1 MPAPRRPVPASARVS
16 PLRRLRR
23 ALPALGLAAAAV
35 LALSIPARAK
45 DWSHIRVATEGA
57 YPPFNMH
64 APDGSLI
71 GFEPELLA
79 DLCPRMH
86 ATCEL
91 MAQDWNGAI
100 PALLAGKF
108 DAIMSGMAITPKRLE
123 VIAFSVPYTNSPT
136 TFGVLKAGD
145 PATLP
150 GTGTRVSLTDD
161 AARTRAIAELTPVLK
176 GKTVGV
182 QVSTIQADFLTTYF
196 KGIAALR
203 TYPTTLEEDMDL
215 KSGRV
220 DLTLASA
227 ANLVGSID
235 RSQGAMQMAG
245 PSFSGGLLGIGSGFG
260 LRKED
265 TDLKAMFDAAIR
277 AAIADGTVRRLA
289 LKWFKFDTTPVAS

>member
-1 MPAPRRPVPASARVS
+1 MPALTPRRLVALLAPVLLAG
-16 PLRRLRR
+16 PLLAGR
-23 ALPALGLAAAAV
+23 AE
-35 LALSIPARAK
+35 AK

-64 APDGSLI
+64 APDGTLT

-108 DAIMSGMAITPKRLE
+108 DAIMSGMSITPKRLE
-123 VIAFSVPYTNSPT
+123 VIGFSLPYTNSPT

-150 GTGTRVSLTDD
+150 MTGTRVTITDD
-161 AARTRAIAELTPVLK
+161 SARAAMIAALTPVLK

-182 QVSTIQADFLTTYF
+182 QVSTIQADFLTTYL
-196 KGIAALR
+196 KDVVSIR
-203 TYPTTLEEDMDL
+203 TYPTTQDEDLDL
-215 KSGRV
+215 RNGRV

-227 ANLVGSID
+227 ANLVGSIEK
-235 RSQGAMQMAG
+235 SSGAMQMAG
-245 PSFSGGLLGIGSGFG
+245 PLLTGGLLGSGSAFG

-265 TDLKAMFDAAIR
+265 TDLKADFDGAIR
-277 AAIADGTVRRLA
+277 AAVADGTVKRLA
-289 LKWFKFDTTPVAS
+289 LKWFHFDTTPVLPAS